1 MTIRISANRGLR
13 LDIINVEILQHI
25 LVANYFHFNRSSMC
39 MRDYRNRLIIKIGR
53 NLKFDRFVMKD
64 IAYVHSSNTFAG
76 KRKFN
81 SIPFAIF
88 SLLMP
93 KKSR

>member
-1 MTIRISANRGLR
+1 MNGKLAKSDLR
-13 LDIINVEILQHI
+13 LEIVNVEILQRI

-64 IAYVHSSNTFAG
+64 IA
-76 KRKFN
+76 
-81 SIPFAIF
+81 
-88 SLLMP
+88 
-93 KKSR
+93 